1 MKPWST
7 NISLYLLNSGSS
19 GHSLQ
24 QDGIEYVT
32 AYTTVP
38 DEKTADVIINGVVAT
53 KLVACVN
60 IIPGVKSA
68 YWWKGEVV
76 KDNELVLLMKT
87 RASLVEQ
94 LTAKIK
100 EIHPYDVP
108 ALTIFPVTGGNPE
121 FLSWI
126 KDSTTQTEQK

>member
-1 MKPWST
+1 MNT
-7 NISLYLLNSGSS
+7 
-19 GHSLQ
+19 
-24 QDGIEYVT
+24 EYVT
-32 AYTTVP
+32 AYTTVA
-38 DEKTADVIINGVVAT
+38 DEKTADIIVNGVVPS

-68 YWWKGEVV
+68 YWWKGEIV
-76 KDNELVLLMKT
+76 KDNEMILLMKT
-87 RASLVEQ
+87 RASLVDQ

-108 ALTIFPVTGGNPE
+108 ALTIFPIIGGNPE

-126 KDSTTQTEQK
+126 GESTDQSKQ